1 MSLPRTPS
9 QTVGPYYSIG
19 LCRRRDNE
27 LVPGGTRLH
36 GRLLDGAGDPV
47 DGLLELWDARSRCWG
62 RSPTDA
68 DGRFEFTVTKPEPLG
83 NDAPHF
89 ELFVFARGLL
99 EHQRTRVYFPDEA
112 SANAADEVL
121 ARLTEHERASLVA
134 QPDNGAMCLDI
145 RLQGDEETVFF
156 AV

>member
-1 MSLPRTPS
+1 MPLPRTPS

-19 LCRRRDNE
+19 LCRRRDND

-36 GRLLDGAGDPV
+36 GRLLDGAGDAV
-47 DGLLELWDARSRCWG
+47 DGMLELWDARSHRWG

-68 DGRFEFTVTKPEPLG
+68 DGRFEFTIAKPEPLG

-89 ELFVFARGLL
+89 EVLVFARGLL
-99 EHQRTRVYFPDEA
+99 EHQRTRVYFPDELK
-112 SANAADEVL
+112 ANAADEVL
-121 ARLTEHERASLVA
+121 AALAEHERASLLA
-134 QPDNGAMCLDI
+134 QPENGALRFDI

>member
-1 MSLPRTPS
+1 MALPRTPS

-19 LCRRRDNE
+19 LCRRREND

-47 DGLLELWDARSRCWG
+47 DGMLELWDARSRRWG

-68 DGRFEFTVTKPEPLG
+68 DGRFEFTIAKPEPLG
-83 NDAPHF
+83 NDAPH
-89 ELFVFARGLL
+89 LDVLVFARGLL

-112 SANAADEVL
+112 DANAADEVL
-121 ARLTEHERASLVA
+121 KALPERERATLVA
-134 QPDNGAMCLDI
+134 QSEDGALRFDV